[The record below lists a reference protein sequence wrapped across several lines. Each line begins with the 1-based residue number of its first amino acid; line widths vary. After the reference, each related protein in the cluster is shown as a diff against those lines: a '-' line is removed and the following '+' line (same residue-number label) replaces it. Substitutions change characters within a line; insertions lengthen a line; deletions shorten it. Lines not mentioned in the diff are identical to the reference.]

1 MIIEVTGDP
10 GIGKST
16 YALSLANDNKIILYI
31 NADKQLNTNYMR
43 SNMFILQ
50 ENNINEIVKI
60 ISSLI
65 INLDVIVL
73 DSLPSLND
81 GRQLVDINTNKIL
94 SGVQKLISLC
104 NRNKCDLIIVNQERY
119 SNRGIYTYGLNRL
132 NLYYSKRIKI
142 TKDGVVVTKD
152 KNRAGK

>member
-1 MIIEVTGDP
+1 MVIEITGDP

-16 YALSLANDNKIILYI
+16 YALSLIDDNKIILYI

-43 SNMFILQ
+43 DNMFILQ

-60 ISSLI
+60 INNLI
-65 INLDVIVL
+65 NNIDIIVL

-81 GRQLVDINTNKIL
+81 GEGLVDINTNKIL

-119 SNRGIYTYGLNRL
+119 SNKGVYTYGLNRL

-142 TKDGVVVTKD
+142 TENGIVITKD
-152 KNRAGK
+152 KRRVGK